1 MAYLRKCVV
10 NVTCPPLTN
19 LYFSSASRN
28 HSMQQTTMAFIT
40 INLQLTWAVMT
51 EFIVSIDF
59 FFGLILNEDCKWI
72 LLDEADA
79 PL

>member
-1 MAYLRKCVV
+1 
-10 NVTCPPLTN
+10 
-19 LYFSSASRN
+19 
-28 HSMQQTTMAFIT
+28 MAFIT

-79 PL
+79 LLVLVQYSRSLTKNATF